1 MPMDD
6 LLRKKLYGFLDQE
19 FCQNVDKVPEGLLYS
34 VDSVGFSEIGNR
46 LQIFAPVRL
55 VN

>member
-19 FCQNVDKVPEGLLYS
+19 FCQNVDKVPLAGIVAEETVCTES
-34 VDSVGFSEIGNR
+34 DS
-46 LQIFAPVRL
+46 L
-55 VN
+55 